1 MQYLHFGCL
10 LMNVQEMQ
18 IQYTVYLSFQPS
30 SHEIFACPDNT
41 ATPLKQ
47 PNVYDPLVT
56 ILMGFRCIPLC
67 TL

>member
-18 IQYTVYLSFQPS
+18 MQYTVYLSYQPS
-30 SHEIFACPDNT
+30 SHEILACPDNT
-41 ATPLKQ
+41 ATPLIQ
-47 PNVYDPLVT
+47 PNVFDPLVT
-56 ILMGFRCIPLC
+56 ILMGFCCIPLC